1 MRLYKLT
8 DKDGYTRRNEYN
20 ETLWGEHVTHKVKGK
35 GTLLCSSDV
44 IHAYTSPY
52 IAVLMNCKHADL
64 NQPKLWLAKGKVVAT
79 DHQLKCGVKSL
90 TTIKQIPLPVITLE
104 QKVKIAIYC
113 SLKVYKEPMYVA
125 WAKNWLNGKDRSCKA
140 TAVVAA
146 AAAYAAVAAA
156 ADAADHAAA
165 AVAAA
170 DAAADAAAAAYA
182 ADAAAAAYA
191 AAAVA
196 AAADAAAVVAAA
208 AADAAAAGFNIL
220 RIINRVI
227 HS

>member
-1 MRLYKLT
+1 M
-8 DKDGYTRRNEYN
+8 
-20 ETLWGEHVTHKVKGK
+20 
-35 GTLLCSSDV
+35 
-44 IHAYTSPY
+44 
-52 IAVLMNCKHADL
+52 AVLMNCKHADL

-140 TAVVAA
+140 AAVAA
-146 AAAYAAVAAA
+146 ADAATAYVAAA
-156 ADAADHAAA
+156 ADADAADAADAAAVAVVAA

-170 DAAADAAAAAYA
+170 DAATDAAYA
-182 ADAAAAAYA
+182 AYATDAAATAYA

-196 AAADAAAVVAAA
+196 AAADAAAYAAY
-208 AADAAAAGFNIL
+208 AAGFNSL

>member
-8 DKDGYTRRNEYN
+8 DRDGYTRQREYN
-20 ETLWGEHVTHKVKGK
+20 QLLWGKNVTHEAKGA
-35 GTLLCSSDV
+35 GNSLCTDGV

-52 IAVLMNCKHADL
+52 MAVLMNCKHASL

-146 AAAYAAVAAA
+146 AAAYAVAV
-156 ADAADHAAA
+156 D
-165 AVAAA
+165 
-170 DAAADAAAAAYA
+170 
-182 ADAAAAAYA
+182 
-191 AAAVA
+191 
-196 AAADAAAVVAAA
+196 
-208 AADAAAAGFNIL
+208 AAGFNIL